1 MLIKDKKFFKPRV
14 QDASTVEQIGS
25 IDLRKALADG
35 QISANIPVTDVTY
48 DAPGDLAP
56 SRIGAKPR
64 DQFDALDLG
73 RAGSRSVEKKKSAA
87 PAGEPAGAG
96 SSSAGA
102 DGGAA

>member
-1 MLIKDKKFFKPRV
+1 MTIKDKKFFKPRV

-73 RAGSRSVEKKKSAA
+73 RAGSQKVEKKSAA
-87 PAGEPAGAG
+87 PAGEPADAG
-96 SSSAGA
+96 SSSSSE